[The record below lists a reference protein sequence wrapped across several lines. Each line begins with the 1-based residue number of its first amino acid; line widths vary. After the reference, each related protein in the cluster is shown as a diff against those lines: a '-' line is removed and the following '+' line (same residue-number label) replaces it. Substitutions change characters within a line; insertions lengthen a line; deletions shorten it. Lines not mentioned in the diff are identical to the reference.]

1 MTIYAKTMLAAVLGE
16 YADEGFKLREDGEDV
31 ELCFKDKFIAYF
43 SQVGTTVEN
52 IRGNCQ
58 RYLDSLNGEGIWRN

>member
-1 MTIYAKTMLAAVLGE
+1 MNTYAGNILDAVLGE
-16 YADEGFKLREDGEDV
+16 YADEGFKLREDGDHTV
-31 ELCFKDKFIAYF
+31 ELCFKDKVITYF

-58 RYLDSLNGEGIWRN
+58 RYLDSLNGEGK